1 MPVDCDFLIAGAG
14 AAGLYAA
21 NILIRNGFRVR
32 VLERRAEPSTHSR
45 SIGIHP
51 PSLELLR
58 ELGLLESFLSEGVH
72 VTTGRAMVM
81 RGGAPCTGK
90 PPKDG
95 NKAAGKH
102 RSVEDGDFNRER
114 PDGGKTMRAGRS
126 YRLELGSGVGTDL
139 ILTLPQHRTEAL
151 LEANLPE
158 GLVLRRQTVIGFR
171 EQADGISVETRCADS
186 GSSRVF
192 NARYLLAADGMYSGL
207 RGMIPVEWSGFTYP
221 YPFCMGDFP
230 DNTPFGAEAVIYLTP
245 DGLVESFPLPGN
257 LRRWVI
263 NLKPGARVR
272 DDNDR
277 NGRWHQLHATGP
289 ESGASADSMR
299 VPDTTGTG
307 READT
312 TGIGREAGTAKPGLE
327 HPGKEPAIAALC
339 GTIGHRTGYTLEP
352 GLAQMYSEF
361 RAHRYTATSLYHGRV
376 VLIGDAAHVISPIGG
391 QGMNFE
397 WGMIRS
403 LADLAV
409 KTDTGALLREA
420 SLQTYQHLGR
430 SAARKYGRRA
440 HFNTTMG
447 LPGRHHHLL
456 GAAVKLLMSAP
467 LRRAVARRFTM
478 R

>member
-1 MPVDCDFLIAGAG
+1 MGTRQP
-14 AAGLYAA
+14 
-21 NILIRNGFRVR
+21 
-32 VLERRAEPSTHSR
+32 
-45 SIGIHP
+45 
-51 PSLELLR
+51 
-58 ELGLLESFLSEGVH
+58 
-72 VTTGRAMVM
+72 GR
-81 RGGAPCTGK
+81 
-90 PPKDG
+90 
-95 NKAAGKH
+95 H

-327 HPGKEPAIAALC
+327 HPGKEPANRPHFAGLS
-339 GTIGHRTGYTLEP
+339 GTEPDTRWNRAWHRCTASSGHTGTRLLRCITDGWCSSVMP
-352 GLAQMYSEF
+352 LMLSA
-361 RAHRYTATSLYHGRV
+361 R
-376 VLIGDAAHVISPIGG
+376 
-391 QGMNFE
+391 
-397 WGMIRS
+397 
-403 LADLAV
+403 LADR
-409 KTDTGALLREA
+409 G
-420 SLQTYQHLGR
+420 
-430 SAARKYGRRA
+430 
-440 HFNTTMG
+440 
-447 LPGRHHHLL
+447 
-456 GAAVKLLMSAP
+456 
-467 LRRAVARRFTM
+467 
-478 R
+478 